1 MRDFEDSTL
10 WRVSAFERARQES
23 GTSGFARL
31 QGDASVLPTTLV
43 SDLDHLARDAQDN
56 DVLEVMAACMRHQE
70 PALLCLQYADLVW
83 PVTLFPAERVYHS
96 PRDMALATEEGL
108 ATLSVLS
115 TEPPGVR
122 PPGHKMYERIAHPEH
137 YHELAPLLWSVAL
150 HGPRRV
156 VLDEIGGR
164 AAYRYAHMR
173 SLDDR
178 LTVPGALGGAMHRLQ
193 RESAA
198 LRDVAG
204 WPGMT
209 VERASRLLN
218 ALYLTGGLMITR
230 SHPAARDEP
239 GLLRGL
245 FRR

>member
-10 WRVSAFERARQES
+10 WRVSAFERARQDS

-31 QGDASVLPTTLV
+31 EGDARVLPTTLI

-56 DVLEVMAACMRHQE
+56 DVLEVMAACLRHQE
-70 PALLCLQYADLVW
+70 AALLCLQYGDLVW
-83 PVTLFPAERVYHS
+83 PVTVFPAQRLYHS
-96 PRDMALATEEGL
+96 PRDMALATEDGL

-122 PPGHKMYERIAHPEH
+122 PPGHRMHERIAHPEH
-137 YHELAPLLWSVAL
+137 YHELAPLLWSIAL
-150 HGPRRV
+150 HGPRRQI
-156 VLDEIGGR
+156 LDEIGGR
-164 AAYRYAHMR
+164 AAYRYAHTR
-173 SLDDR
+173 SIDDR
-178 LTVPGALGGAMHRLQ
+178 LSVPGALGGAMHRLQ
-193 RESAA
+193 RESVS
-198 LRDVAG
+198 LRDLAG
-204 WPGMT
+204 WPGMSL
-209 VERASRLLN
+209 ERASRLLN
-218 ALYLTGGLMITR
+218 ALYMTGGLMVTR